1 MAGKDCT
8 DVLLQNHYEQL
19 TCTLPAGTGLIVSVV
34 VFTRVGLGETLEST
48 HEMLLG
54 YAQPYVT
61 RVEHVDCLPSNTS
74 GSISFCPRGGGGIL
88 TVTGNNFGSTG
99 AVLLIDG
106 ELCTDVTHDELSP
119 HDRLTC
125 TLPPGTAALAAIVF
139 IQAGGS
145 VAPITNS
152 SITVRVLISLT

>member
-1 MAGKDCT
+1 MTSYNWYSYFVCI
-8 DVLLQNHYEQL
+8 
-19 TCTLPAGTGLIVSVV
+19 LPPGSGAQVPVAAVIPLGTGLSDTIS
-34 VFTRVGLGETLEST
+34 SIPK
-48 HEMLLG
+48 MLLG
-54 YAQPYVT
+54 YAHPYVT

-74 GSISFCPRGGGGIL
+74 GSISFCPRGGGGTL

-145 VAPITNS
+145 VAPISNS